1 MTFKEVFEPPFSL
14 DPEGYRVYIW
24 CKQGIAFNLLNASE
38 GERIVAL
45 LNGEEGVQPFD
56 NINSNEG
63 DIINNGYAPLLRVR
77 GWGRLTGTLA
87 LDVDDALRIQKEFR
101 EWAMKQL
108 KKEL

>member
-1 MTFKEVFEPPFSL
+1 MTFKEVFEPPFRL
-14 DPEGYRVYIW
+14 DPGGYRVYIW
-24 CKQGIAFNLLNASE
+24 CKTGMAFNLLNASE

-56 NINSNEG
+56 AIDSNG
-63 DIINNGYAPLLRVR
+63 RDIITNGYAPLLKIR
-77 GWGRLTGTLA
+77 GWGRLTGTLG
-87 LDVDDALRIQKEFR
+87 LDVDEALKIQNDFK